1 MPHKFDVKRKH
12 ILENPEREKWF
23 PSADTLME
31 LGIRQGMTVADIGCG
46 TGYLSLPAARIVGRK
61 GRVYAVDISR
71 EMLDEVE
78 KKAEGKNYS
87 ITTVLSEENSIP
99 LDDAS
104 VDYCLMTFLLHEV
117 EDTGV
122 FLEEIKRILKNPGT
136 AGVIEWRKI
145 ESPMGPPIE
154 DRISKEEMEKIAAGA
169 GFKVEKTLLLGK
181 YHYGMMWLLR

>member
-23 PSADTLME
+23 PSVSTLRE

-46 TGYLSLPAARIVGRK
+46 TGYLSLPAAEIVGDK
-61 GRVYAVDISR
+61 GLVYAVDISR

-78 KKAEGKNYS
+78 KKTKGREYNIA
-87 ITTVLSEENSIP
+87 TVLSRENSIP
-99 LDDAS
+99 LEDAS

-117 EDTGV
+117 EDSDA

-145 ESPMGPPIE
+145 ESPMGPPLE
-154 DRISKEEMEKIAAGA
+154 DRISREEMKRIASAAG
-169 GFKVEKTLLLGK
+169 FTVDKTILLGR
-181 YHYGMMWLLR
+181 YHYGMKWLYR